1 MNDQLLIGIV
11 LIGIGILLAALAY
24 MFLGNREPQ
33 GGQAASSKDE
43 DGDGES
49 VMAPGIPSP
58 DSTPDE
64 PSPKPQPED
73 MEPPHSSA
81 STEPGKA
88 DPASPIHKTP
98 EPARGERI
106 QVAMLLRDEVSGKLI
121 VKIDDVEYEDREA
134 LKESR
139 HWTRVEYAARDLSQW
154 VEVIERKTSV
164 HVEREIEVPD
174 VKPKSMIEQI
184 DQILQ
189 DRIEARNRPDLAVRL
204 TEGPGGTARVLIGV
218 NSYEIADV
226 PDPEIKTLI
235 REAVATWEATQ

>member
-33 GGQAASSKDE
+33 EREAASSKDQ
-43 DGDGES
+43 DGNGEPR
-49 VMAPGIPSP
+49 MASSIPAS
-58 DSTPDE
+58 DSTPADPGLE
-64 PSPKPQPED
+64 PQAEAVEVPAAAPSP
-73 MEPPHSSA
+73 EPA
-81 STEPGKA
+81 IA
-88 DPASPIHKTP
+88 DPVGPQVPTP

-121 VKIDDVEYEDREA
+121 VKIDDVEYEDSNA
-134 LKESR
+134 LKDSR

-154 VEVIERKTSV
+154 VELTERKPAV
-164 HVEREIEVPD
+164 HVEREIETPD

-189 DRIEARNRPDLAVRL
+189 NRIEASKRPDLAVRL

-218 NSYEIADV
+218 NTYDIADV

-235 REAVATWEATQ
+235 REAVATWESTQ

>member
-33 GGQAASSKDE
+33 GQPAASSKDE
-43 DGDGES
+43 DGEGEGK
-49 VMAPGIPSP
+49 MAPGIPSP
-58 DSTPDE
+58 DPTPAELD
-64 PSPKPQPED
+64 PQPQAKV
-73 MEPPHSSA
+73 MEAPLPTA
-81 STEPGKA
+81 STEADDPG
-88 DPASPIHKTP
+88 PAGLPDDLP

-134 LKESR
+134 LKDSR

-154 VEVIERKTSV
+154 VEVTERKPAV
-164 HVEREIEVPD
+164 PVGREKEIPD

-189 DRIEARNRPDLAVRL
+189 DRIESSKRADLAVRL

>member
-11 LIGIGILLAALAY
+11 LIGVGILLAALAY

-33 GGQAASSKDE
+33 GGQAKSSKDE
-43 DGDGES
+43 EAQGELE
-49 VMAPGIPSP
+49 MIEDIPSREDAPAEPGPEP
-58 DSTPDE
+58 DSEQAALPPAADAAEDISPE
-64 PSPKPQPED
+64 PSSPKAQP
-73 MEPPHSSA
+73 
-81 STEPGKA
+81 ST
-88 DPASPIHKTP
+88 
-98 EPARGERI
+98 PARGERI

-134 LKESR
+134 LKDSR

-154 VEVIERKTSV
+154 VEAIESKPAI
-164 HVEREIEVPD
+164 HVDREIDIPD
-174 VKPKSMIEQI
+174 VKPKSMIQQI

-189 DRIEARNRPDLAVRL
+189 DRIEASNRPDLAVRL